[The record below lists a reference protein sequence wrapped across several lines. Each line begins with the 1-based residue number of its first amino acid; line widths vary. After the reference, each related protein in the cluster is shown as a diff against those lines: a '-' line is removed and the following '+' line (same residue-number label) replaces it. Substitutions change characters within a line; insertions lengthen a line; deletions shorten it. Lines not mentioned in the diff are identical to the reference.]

1 MRADLI
7 EVYKI
12 VHGHSPI
19 AFDDFFEFDNSGRT
33 KRSFF
38 QVTKAAMSTGFAAAL
53 LLGKDYNFVE

>member
-19 AFDDFFEFDNSGRT
+19 AFDDFFEFDNILAEQEVILSSYESIDVDWICGCTSSR
-33 KRSFF
+33 K
-38 QVTKAAMSTGFAAAL
+38 GL
-53 LLGKDYNFVE
+53 

>member
-19 AFDDFFEFDNSGRT
+19 AFEDFFEFDKSG
-33 KRSFF
+33 
-38 QVTKAAMSTGFAAAL
+38 
-53 LLGKDYNFVE
+53 